1 MLIWNNLYYIRELML
16 IFLYNS
22 GIVDIWENALILGDA
37 AQVLWEK
44 CHHICNSLSNGLG
57 GKMCVYIWK
66 NKAHVAKILTL
77 LNLGQG

>member
-1 MLIWNNLYYIRELML
+1 MGECPH
-16 IFLYNS
+16 F
-22 GIVDIWENALILGDA
+22 GDA

-57 GKMCVYIWK
+57 GKCVYIYIWK